1 MKYSRTLLFAL
12 LVAFLP
18 ALAFAGAKD
27 SGKQSKDITF
37 SQAVQVG
44 NQQLK
49 PGEYKVS
56 WNTTGDSANVT
67 FSQYGKE
74 KASVPARFVQGAN
87 QSNISIETNTATA
100 TPTLKKVYVKNGAL
114 EFNGDATAAAPTTG
128 Q

>member
-1 MKYSRTLLFAL
+1 MKYSKTLLFGL
-12 LVAFLP
+12 LLAFLP
-18 ALAFAGAKD
+18 AFAFAGAKD
-27 SGKQSKDITF
+27 SGKQSKDLTL

-49 PGEYKVS
+49 PGDYKVS

-74 KASVPARFVQGAN
+74 KATVPARFVQEAN
-87 QSNISIETNTATA
+87 QGNVSIETNNATA
-100 TPTLKKVYVKNGAL
+100 TPTLKKVYVKNGVL
-114 EFNGDATAAAPTTG
+114 EFSADATANTTG